1 MTETF
6 EGRNIVLK
14 SMVGSWAAHLNTPES
29 DEDWKYFVAPTF
41 DDLYAGEK
49 FATASVSSTFDY
61 DVHDIRQLG
70 NLLWKANLN
79 FISVLFG
86 YKTFCVPEL
95 QWIFDNADS
104 LAVMNLPYFYNAT
117 MGMHFEKMKAVL
129 DGKATGNTQVLVDRF
144 GYDTKQACHSLRCL
158 YVLERFMTCANMR
171 YTLFFENGWYRDSLL
186 SIKAGEVSLADFKA
200 VVEVHRTKLAED
212 EAKEWYNACLPNEE
226 VKNEMDDV
234 IKTFIHD
241 NI

>member
-14 SMVGSWAAHLNTPES
+14 SMVGSWASNLNTPES

-41 DDLYAGEK
+41 DDLYAGK
-49 FATASVSSTFDY
+49 MFATASVSETFDY

-79 FISVLFG
+79 FIIVLFG
-86 YKTFCVPEL
+86 REVTCVPEL
-95 QWIFDNADS
+95 WWIFNNAMS
-104 LAVMNLPYFYNAT
+104 LSTMNLPYFYNAT

-129 DGKATGNTQVLVDRF
+129 SGEATSNTQVLVDKF
-144 GYDTKQACHSLRCL
+144 GYDTKQACHAMRCL
-158 YVLERFMTCANMR
+158 YVLERFMKCSNMR
-171 YTLFFENGWYRDSLL
+171 YALWFENSMHRDTLLDIKRGEMSLP
-186 SIKAGEVSLADFKA
+186 VFKA
-200 VVEVHRTKLAED
+200 CVDAWHVAHKAET
-212 EAKEWYNACLPNEE
+212 KEWYSTCSPNET
-226 VKNEMDDV
+226 VKNELDEL
-234 IKTFIHD
+234 IKRFIRA